1 MSVQQVNLQL
11 GLGELFF
18 KRDTDTNGK
27 YMPVGTLKGKA
38 TFAYEMA
45 TAEQKPGNR
54 LTVARRDKIGEKAM
68 LTVEVVD
75 LKIPQLIAALG
86 LSISTTQI
94 TVTTSMRVFDEI
106 AFGSTTTTKTIALT
120 AISITSVVA
129 LSMDR
134 STKYAKGTDYTM
146 PSTTK
151 LRPLIAA
158 FKQKSNLITYNT
170 RMASATTMRV
180 GDKFKLQQVSLMYT
194 TKLSSGKFI
203 SIIMPYATITGGLTL
218 PFGETEYTTYN
229 LVFSAIGDM
238 TAASGNSLFKIARQ
252 Q

>member
-1 MSVQQVNLQL
+1 MSVQPVNLHL

-18 KRDTDTNGK
+18 KRDTDVNGK
-27 YMPVGTLKGKA
+27 YMSVGTLKGKA

-54 LTVARRDKIGEKAM
+54 LTVARRDKISEKAT
-68 LTVEVVD
+68 LTVEVID

-106 AFGSTTTTKTIALT
+106 AFGSTTTTKTLALT
-120 AISITSVVA
+120 AISMTSVVA
-129 LSMDR
+129 ISMDR
-134 STKYAKGTDYTM
+134 STKYARGTDFTL

-151 LRPLIAA
+151 IKPISAS
-158 FKQKSNLITYNT
+158 FKQKSNFVAYNSK
-170 RMASATTMRV
+170 MISATTMRV

-203 SIIMPYATITGGLTL
+203 SIIMPYATVIGGLTL
-218 PFGETEYTTYN
+218 PFGEAEYTMYN
-229 LVFSAIGDM
+229 LVFAAIGDM
-238 TAASGNSLFKIARQ
+238 TAASGTSLFKIARQ